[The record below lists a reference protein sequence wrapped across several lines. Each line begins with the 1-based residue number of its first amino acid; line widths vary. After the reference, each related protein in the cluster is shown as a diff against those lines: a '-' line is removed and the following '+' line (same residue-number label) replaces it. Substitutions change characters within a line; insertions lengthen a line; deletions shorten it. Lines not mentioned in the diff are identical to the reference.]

1 MFLLSAC
8 SSFPTCPTQTKTA
21 VATAFSVDFK
31 LFKYGKV
38 KQTYN
43 RCTAFPTDSST
54 FFPFV
59 LPLWPSTVL
68 TEGFPSSPYHQAELG
83 YNSDCVDMNTQR
95 QPGVPCWSSSSSA
108 TLRATAPVSR
118 T

>member
-1 MFLLSAC
+1 MPPVSMQQLSDLPDANQD
-8 SSFPTCPTQTKTA
+8 SA
-21 VATAFSVDFK
+21 VATAISVNFK

-43 RCTAFPTDSST
+43 RCTAFPTD
-54 FFPFV
+54 FFDV
-59 LPLWPSTVL
+59 
-68 TEGFPSSPYHQAELG
+68 FPVCASCLAIHGVDRRVPIKPIKRLG
-83 YNSDCVDMNTQR
+83 YNSDCVDMDTQR